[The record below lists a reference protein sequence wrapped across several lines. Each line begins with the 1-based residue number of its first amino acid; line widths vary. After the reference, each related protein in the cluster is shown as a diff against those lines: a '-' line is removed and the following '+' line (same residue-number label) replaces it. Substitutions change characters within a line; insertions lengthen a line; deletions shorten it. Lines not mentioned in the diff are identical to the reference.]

1 MSFIESDKSLNESTS
16 DSIDQLVDAD
26 KANDVV
32 PPNFEET
39 TPKTN
44 SNTKHYKLNASQNFS
59 RLVVTTILVFGVLN
73 LIKMLYNF

>member
-1 MSFIESDKSLNESTS
+1 MSFIESDKSSNESTS

-32 PPNFEET
+32 PPNLEET

-44 SNTKHYKLNASQNFS
+44 SNTKYYNTTSSKNFS
-59 RLVVTTILVFGVLN
+59 KLVNIMFWLIILVFFC
-73 LIKMLYNF
+73 IEML